1 MNVKLTRRQA
11 QFVAHLIDLN
21 RDQDGPIHYS
31 VLAEDLGVS
40 PFTAY
45 DMLRL
50 LEDKGLVTSVYQ
62 LPEDK
67 SGPGRAERVFYA
79 TEKGREHR
87 RRVLAQASG
96 TAVPTSLPAHKT
108 ADLCAGEPLAA
119 ALTAELLGRVGAY
132 PAPARYGLE
141 LVALVGRR
149 LVDTAR
155 RDKFAALVTAVLPPD
170 RPAPPDRL
178 ALLGGALLG
187 FLAATEA
194 DTDWLAELAAPA
206 AAYQVHVLALPQVEA
221 QQLAADISTAVALVM
236 ARFASPAAEK
246 TTQAGS
252 ARGAAA
258 LKE

>member
-1 MNVKLTRRQA
+1 MSVKLTRRQA

-50 LEDKGLVTSVYQ
+50 LEEKGLVTSVYQ

-87 RRVLAQASG
+87 RRVLAQANG
-96 TAVPTSLPAHKT
+96 TAVPPILPAHET

-149 LVDTAR
+149 LGDDAR
-155 RDKFAALVTAVLPPD
+155 REKFASLVAAVLPAE
-170 RPAPPDRL
+170 RPVTADRL
-178 ALLGGALLG
+178 ALLGGTLLG
-187 FLAATEA
+187 FLAAAEA
-194 DTDWLAELAAPA
+194 DAAWLADLAAPA
-206 AAYQVHVLALPQVEA
+206 AAYQAHVLAQDETAAARLG
-221 QQLAADISTAVALVM
+221 ADISTAVALVL
-236 ARFASPAAEK
+236 ARYDAAAGQ
-246 TTQAGS
+246 TRQTGS
-252 ARGAAA
+252 APSAET